1 MGKKVNMEVTDKPKV
16 EGVEQEVQEQQISY
30 EQLAEL
36 ANQLHQ
42 QNQKL
47 QHALQELA
55 GEQFTV
61 RVGMLFDI
69 IKQPSSF
76 PVGFV
81 DKAREEI
88 MELIYPTDEEE
99 EEELEDKE

>member
-1 MGKKVNMEVTDKPKV
+1 MEVTDKPKV
-16 EGVEQEVQEQQISY
+16 EEEAQKVKEQQISY
-30 EQLAEL
+30 EQLAEV

-42 QNQKL
+42 HNQKL
-47 QHALQELA
+47 EHAVQELM
-55 GEQFTV
+55 EERFTV
-61 RVGMLFDI
+61 RTGMLFDI

-88 MELIYPTDEEE
+88 MELIYPTEEE
-99 EEELEDKE
+99 EEDGEIEDKE